1 MRKFRVYVG
10 LPLLAAC
17 ASVAA
22 CSSEPDSGTPD
33 LASRLEK
40 DTGTQ
45 WTVYTD
51 PRSHEVR
58 FLAPK
63 TPVQIAG
70 ATPEEKARTFFD
82 RYRDA
87 LHTSGKSDEIRIVS
101 TARDSRGGIHV
112 RFAHLLPGTELPVFG
127 SGSTAHF
134 TEDGAVYWLETDFR
148 ADLADVDGNATVTK
162 EQAIA
167 KALAHVKS
175 SCGAL
180 VAQREPT
187 ATAAELGVVSDPDT
201 HAALA
206 YRVPVSTDSQ
216 RCLAPMV
223 FIDAKSGAPLKIEE
237 SAHGIQEP
245 TVGGSLFHRAKD
257 FRDVKPISITTVPGA
272 PSRFQMVSDDA
283 SSTRVITRS
292 FPSGAVIASSK
303 VTEWDLSSPA
313 KGAAVDAHFHT
324 REALKFL
331 RPFASGFQ
339 AHDRAFVFPLS
350 LDVDVFVHENTEAN
364 GFGFNAF
371 ASFDSVAKRDTIH
384 FGDGNFPTI
393 PNALPFS
400 AAYDVVAHELTHLV
414 TAHTSNLTY
423 ARESGALNESFS
435 DVMGA
440 AAEHAREPNDQN
452 NFLIGEGLFLP
463 GVPGPMTVLR
473 SMTAPR
479 STGNPDHTDDL
490 IPCPASGPTVDN
502 DECGVHSNSGIP
514 NRAFSLIVAGGG
526 LVKFVDGKPAGPR
539 TLGVENGIGWE
550 SATELTYWATTGL
563 TKDATFEN
571 AALAQIAEA
580 GRMKDLAA
588 GIAVTCAWHAVGVL
602 KVAPEIEPFL
612 LTTGCRP
619 KPPPA
624 PPPPP
629 EPPPPGGA
637 CAGHGDALICDPL
650 LPAQAIQCKNGAPL
664 KDGTEFCADGKATC
678 KQVSASDPTAVKDAN
693 GLVCE

>member
-1 MRKFRVYVG
+1 MRRFRRYVG
-10 LPLLAAC
+10 FSLLAAC
-17 ASVAA
+17 GAVAG
-22 CSSEPDSGTPD
+22 CSSEPDPPAD
-33 LASRLEK
+33 LAGRLEN
-40 DTGTQ
+40 DTGVK
-45 WTVYTD
+45 WTVYVD

-63 TPVQIAG
+63 RPVSIGAG
-70 ATPEEKARTFFD
+70 TAEENARAFFD

-87 LHTSGKSDEIRIVS
+87 LHASGRSDEIRIVS
-101 TARDSRGGIHV
+101 TATDSRGGIHI
-112 RFAHLLPGTELPVFG
+112 RFVHFVPGTDLPVFG

-148 ADLADVDGNATVTK
+148 ADLADVDGHATVTK
-162 EQAIA
+162 DEATA
-167 KALAHVKS
+167 KAIAHVKS
-175 SCGAL
+175 ACGA
-180 VAQREPT
+180 VQGEPT
-187 ATAAELGVVSDPDT
+187 ASAAELGVLSDPET
-201 HAALA
+201 HATLA
-206 YRVPVSTDSQ
+206 YRVPASAQSE
-216 RCLAPMV
+216 RCLAPSV

-237 SAHGIQEP
+237 TAHSVREP

-257 FRDVKPISITTVPGA
+257 FRDVKPISITTVPNA

-283 SSTRVITRS
+283 ARKRVITRL
-292 FPSGAVIASSK
+292 FPSGAVIESSK
-303 VTEWDLSSPA
+303 VTEWDLSSSA

-331 RPFASGFQ
+331 RLFANELQ
-339 AHDRAFVFPLS
+339 AHERPFVFPLS
-350 LDVDVFVHENTEAN
+350 LDVDVFVHENTKAN
-364 GFGFNAF
+364 SNGFNAF

-384 FGDGNFPTI
+384 FGDGNFPAV

-400 AAYDVVAHELTHLV
+400 AAYDVVAHELTHLI

-440 AAEHAREPNDQN
+440 AAEHARDPDDQK
-452 NFLIGEGLFLP
+452 NFLIGEGLFVP
-463 GVPGPMTVLR
+463 GVPGGMTALR

-490 IPCPASGPTVDN
+490 IPCPKTGPTVEN
-502 DECGVHSNSGIP
+502 DECAVHSNSGIP
-514 NRAFSLIVAGGG
+514 NRAFSLIVAGGA
-526 LVKFVDGKPAGPR
+526 LVKFVDGKPAGLR

-550 SATELTYWATTGL
+550 RATELTYWATTGL

-612 LTTGCRP
+612 VTTGCRP

-629 EPPPPGGA
+629 EPPPLGGA

-650 LPAQAIQCKNGAPL
+650 FPAQAIQCKNGVPV
-664 KDGTEFCADGKATC
+664 DGGTELCADTGATC
-678 KQVSASDPTAVKDAN
+678 KQVSASDSTAVKDAN